1 MKNKT
6 IENMRII
13 FKHIYDRND
22 FAETSTRKVV
32 YDNSYFL
39 RSLLKRCFCHRYF
52 VFSSLNHLIIKIERD
67 CVLSYTARV
76 QTF

>member
-13 FKHIYDRND
+13 FNHSYDGSD

-32 YDNSYFL
+32 YDN
-39 RSLLKRCFCHRYF
+39 
-52 VFSSLNHLIIKIERD
+52 
-67 CVLSYTARV
+67 
-76 QTF
+76 

>member
-13 FKHIYDRND
+13 FNHSYDPRD

-32 YDNSYFL
+32 YDKFSFFL
-39 RSLLKRCFCHRYF
+39 RSHLKRCFCHRYF
-52 VFSSLNHLIIKIERD
+52 VFLSLNHN
-67 CVLSYTARV
+67 
-76 QTF
+76 QN